1 MINVELH
8 VVDVVERLVGGRAGR
23 LRRGAQRAA
32 RLAVRARHV
41 PAHVPAP
48 SYRVGSTAHY
58 RNRLERRRRFV
69 YFLGSRNRFRVGYV
83 VRGGSCAVEV
93 GVRRV
98 CGGGPR
104 RSRVVRQRR
113 GGGQVAGVPIRP
125 PRPAYRRAGSSG
137 SRPTFHSTRCH
148 RFERAFTYIC
158 LGGT

>member
-1 MINVELH
+1 MISVELH

-23 LRRGAQRAA
+23 LRRGARERS
-32 RLAVRARHV
+32 RLVRARHV
-41 PAHVPAP
+41 PTHVPAP

-58 RNRLERRRRFV
+58 RNRLERRRGFV

-104 RSRVVRQRR
+104 RSRVGRQRR
-113 GGGQVAGVPIRP
+113 GGGQVAGVPVRP